1 MKRPIDKQLVIVS
14 LGIGIGLMLIG
25 FGLSKGST
33 GRQTQG
39 IPAEIENMSPGP
51 GDQVLRQSQI
61 YVDFIDGYNA
71 ALTIDGVELETTRLD
86 ELTANGVTP
95 KPGAQV
101 DMPATAIYDPGNYI
115 ISFLPQQ
122 GAPIE
127 NLQQGAHSASV
138 RYWKITDGPTKARI
152 FKWTFEAN

>member
-1 MKRPIDKQLVIVS
+1 MKPPIDKQLIIVS
-14 LGIGIGLMLIG
+14 IGIGVGLMLIG
-25 FGLSKGST
+25 FGVSKGST

-61 YVDFIDGYNA
+61 YVDFIEGYNA
-71 ALTIDGVELETTRLD
+71 VLTIDDVELETTRLD
-86 ELTANGVTP
+86 ELTANGTTP
-95 KPGAQV
+95 QPGAQV
-101 DMPATAIYDPGNYI
+101 DMPPTAIYDPGNYI

-127 NLQQGAHSASV
+127 NLTQGKHTVSV
-138 RYWKITDGPTKARI
+138 RFWKVTEGPTKSRI